1 MFVSWR
7 ICVYKCVY
15 VHVFLMTY
23 ICVCIMCVSAC
34 QSASEFDDL
43 VELTAEEA
51 GMLELAAT
59 RRDPA
64 HQPPPKRRRPS
75 ASCSFDDEEAMIMAE
90 YASECM
96 DIPPEEDLQAPPKT
110 EAACEKRGTQPD
122 DACSGDF
129 LSFVVG

>member
-1 MFVSWR
+1 MVRVDVVRVSD
-7 ICVYKCVY
+7 
-15 VHVFLMTY
+15 
-23 ICVCIMCVSAC
+23 AC
-34 QSASEFDDL
+34 QCRSASEFDDL

-51 GMLELAAT
+51 SMLELAAT

-75 ASCSFDDEEAMIMAE
+75 ASCSVDDEEAMIMAE

-96 DIPPEEDLQAPPKT
+96 DIPPEEELQARPKPG
-110 EAACEKRGTQPD
+110 ACEKRGTCAQLD

-129 LSFVVG
+129 F